1 MFPSFRA
8 RSLAISLLLSSAL
21 LSLLSSPAS
30 AQGFTPQHKS
40 KWFKLGYIQSSA
52 AQNFAGIDEVR
63 WNRYNLENNPS
74 LEDRE
79 IAYGERTDFRSRQG
93 DVIGG
98 ELVAN
103 EVTLDAMYA
112 PLPRVVVG
120 GFIPIYKRAYYE
132 NPRPYETEEKGAGD
146 LQLFAGY
153 QLTPAGQ
160 YKVGST
166 VYIRGKIPTSSKF
179 PYTNESILGEGQ
191 FDLSAALGNS
201 LSLLPRL
208 YLNNTIELR
217 HRFGWLG
224 NGSDSEGR
232 IAIPGDELH
241 VFLGLGGG
249 PTEWLWLN
257 AGWAGMWGQAW
268 LVQQAGEA
276 EPDFQLERQFHAAQV
291 SAYFSFGKFLKA
303 SAAQGLAL
311 DVFAKI
317 PLAGRD
323 HAVLYSFGGG
333 LAYGF

>member
-1 MFPSFRA
+1 MFPPFRA
-8 RSLAISLLLSSAL
+8 SLFATFTMTFITLALLSS
-21 LSLLSSPAS
+21 SVS
-30 AQGFTPQHKS
+30 AQGFTPEHKS
-40 KWFKLGYIQSSA
+40 RWFKLGYIQSSA
-52 AQNFAGIDEVR
+52 DQNFAGLDEVR
-63 WNRYNLENNPS
+63 WNRENLENNPE
-74 LEDRE
+74 LEDRR

-103 EVTLDAMYA
+103 EVTLDAVYA

-132 NPRPYETEEKGAGD
+132 NPRPYVTEERGAGD

-153 QLTPAGQ
+153 QLTPPGQ
-160 YKVGST
+160 YKIGST
-166 VYIRGKIPTSSKF
+166 FYIRGKIPTSSKF
-179 PYTNESILGEGQ
+179 PYTNESLLGEGQ

-201 LSLLPRL
+201 LALSPRL
-208 YLNNTIELR
+208 FLNNTVEFR

-224 NGSDSEGR
+224 NGDDPEGR
-232 IAIPGDELH
+232 FAIPGDEVH

-249 PTEWLWLN
+249 PTDWLWLN

-268 LVQQAGEA
+268 LVQQAGES
-276 EPDFQLERQFHAAQV
+276 EPDFQLKRQFHAAQV
-291 SAYFSFGKFLKA
+291 SAYFSFGKLLKA
-303 SAAQGLAL
+303 KATQGLAL